1 MNTEDMI
8 KAVTTD
14 VVYNE
19 GNEIKTLDG
28 SVQANI
34 VINTDDREYVNE
46 EVEQTNKLLDD
57 EREHKR
63 EMYFRQSRIL
73 YPEKEEWILSYG
85 FGVYNGHQKRN
96 NIKLMIA
103 YVYVNLLKY

>member
-1 MNTEDMI
+1 MNSEDMI
-8 KAVTTD
+8 KAVSDD

-28 SVQANI
+28 SVQADI
-34 VINTDDREYVNE
+34 VINTDDREYLNE

-63 EMYFRQSRIL
+63 EMYFRHSRIL
-73 YPEKEEWILSYG
+73 YPDKEDWVLSLAIDAFMAQEEK
-85 FGVYNGHQKRN
+85 KN
-96 NIKLMIA
+96 NA
-103 YVYVNLLKY
+103 

>member
-8 KAVTTD
+8 KAVTDD

-34 VINTDDREYVNE
+34 VINTDDKEYVNE
-46 EVEQTNKLLDD
+46 DTEETKKLLDD
-57 EREHKR
+57 DREYKR
-63 EMYFRQSRIL
+63 EMYYRHSRVL
-73 YPEKEEWILSYG
+73 YPDKEDWILNMAVDA
-85 FGVYNGHQKRN
+85 FMAEAERN
-96 NIKLMIA
+96 TK
-103 YVYVNLLKY
+103 

>member
-8 KAVTTD
+8 KAVTAD

-28 SVQANI
+28 SVQADI

-73 YPEKEEWILSYG
+73 YPEKEEWILSMAIDA
-85 FGVYNGHQKRN
+85 FMAQEDKKN
-96 NIKLMIA
+96 NA
-103 YVYVNLLKY
+103 

>member
-1 MNTEDMI
+1 MNSEDMI
-8 KAVTTD
+8 KAVTDD

-46 EVEQTNKLLDD
+46 DTEQTNKLLDD

-63 EMYFRQSRIL
+63 EMYFRHSRIL
-73 YPEKEEWILSYG
+73 YPDKEDWILSLAIDA
-85 FGVYNGHQKRN
+85 FMAQEEKT
-96 NIKLMIA
+96 KSS
-103 YVYVNLLKY
+103 

>member
-8 KAVTTD
+8 KAVSDD

-34 VINTDDREYVNE
+34 VINTDDREYLNE

-63 EMYFRQSRIL
+63 EMYFRHSRIL
-73 YPEKEEWILSYG
+73 YPDKEDWVLSLAIDA
-85 FGVYNGHQKRN
+85 FMAQEDKKN
-96 NIKLMIA
+96 NA
-103 YVYVNLLKY
+103 

>member
-1 MNTEDMI
+1 MNSEDMI
-8 KAVTTD
+8 KAVSDD

-34 VINTDDREYVNE
+34 VINTDDREYLNE

-63 EMYFRQSRIL
+63 EMYFRHSRIL
-73 YPEKEEWILSYG
+73 YPDKEDWVLSLAIDA
-85 FGVYNGHQKRN
+85 FMAQEDKKN
-96 NIKLMIA
+96 NA
-103 YVYVNLLKY
+103 

>member
-1 MNTEDMI
+1 MNSEDMI
-8 KAVTTD
+8 KAVTDD

-46 EVEQTNKLLDD
+46 DTEQTNKLLDD

-63 EMYFRQSRIL
+63 EMYFRHSRIL
-73 YPEKEEWILSYG
+73 YPDKEDWILSLAIDA
-85 FGVYNGHQKRN
+85 FMAQEDKNKS
-96 NIKLMIA
+96 K
-103 YVYVNLLKY
+103 

>member
-28 SVQANI
+28 SVQADI

-46 EVEQTNKLLDD
+46 DTEQTNKLLDD

-73 YPEKEEWILSYG
+73 YPEKEEWILSMAIDA
-85 FGVYNGHQKRN
+85 FMAQEDKKN
-96 NIKLMIA
+96 NTK
-103 YVYVNLLKY
+103 

>member
-8 KAVTTD
+8 KSLDVSDPEGRIKAVTDD

-34 VINTDDREYVNE
+34 VINSDDKEYVNE
-46 EVEQTNKLLDD
+46 DTEETKKLLDED
-57 EREHKR
+57 REHKR
-63 EMYFRQSRIL
+63 EMYFRHSRIL
-73 YPEKEEWILSYG
+73 YPDKEDWVLNLAIDAFMAEAE
-85 FGVYNGHQKRN
+85 RN
-96 NIKLMIA
+96 TK
-103 YVYVNLLKY
+103 

>member
-8 KAVTTD
+8 KAVSDD

-34 VINTDDREYVNE
+34 VINTDDREYVDE

-63 EMYFRQSRIL
+63 EMYFRHSRIL
-73 YPEKEEWILSYG
+73 YPDKEDWVLSLAIDA
-85 FGVYNGHQKRN
+85 FMAQEDKKN
-96 NIKLMIA
+96 NA
-103 YVYVNLLKY
+103 

>member
-8 KAVTTD
+8 KAVTDD

-34 VINTDDREYVNE
+34 VINSDDKEYVNE
-46 EVEQTNKLLDD
+46 DTEETKKLLDED
-57 EREHKR
+57 REHKR
-63 EMYFRQSRIL
+63 EMYFRHSRIL
-73 YPEKEEWILSYG
+73 YPDKEDWVLNLAIDAFMAEEE
-85 FGVYNGHQKRN
+85 RN
-96 NIKLMIA
+96 TK
-103 YVYVNLLKY
+103 

>member
-8 KAVTTD
+8 KPLGASDPEGRIKAVTDD

-34 VINTDDREYVNE
+34 VINTDDKEYVNE
-46 EVEQTNKLLDD
+46 DTEETKKLLDD
-57 EREHKR
+57 DREYKR
-63 EMYFRQSRIL
+63 EMYYRHSRVL
-73 YPEKEEWILSYG
+73 YPDKEDWILNMAVDA
-85 FGVYNGHQKRN
+85 FMAEAERN
-96 NIKLMIA
+96 TK
-103 YVYVNLLKY
+103 

>member
-1 MNTEDMI
+1 MNSEDMI
-8 KAVTTD
+8 KAVTDD

-28 SVQANI
+28 SVQADI

-46 EVEQTNKLLDD
+46 DTEQTNKLLDD

-63 EMYFRQSRIL
+63 EMYFRHSRIL
-73 YPEKEEWILSYG
+73 YPDKEDWILSLAIDA
-85 FGVYNGHQKRN
+85 FMAQEEKT
-96 NIKLMIA
+96 KSS
-103 YVYVNLLKY
+103 

>member
-8 KAVTTD
+8 KAVSDD

-28 SVQANI
+28 SVQADI

-63 EMYFRQSRIL
+63 EMYFRHSRIL
-73 YPEKEEWILSYG
+73 YPDKEDWVLSLAIDA
-85 FGVYNGHQKRN
+85 FMAQEDKNKS
-96 NIKLMIA
+96 K
-103 YVYVNLLKY
+103 

>member
-8 KAVTTD
+8 KAVTDD

-63 EMYFRQSRIL
+63 EMYFRHSRIL
-73 YPEKEEWILSYG
+73 YPDKEDWILSLAIDA
-85 FGVYNGHQKRN
+85 FMAQEEKKV
-96 NIKLMIA
+96 
-103 YVYVNLLKY
+103 

>member
-8 KAVTTD
+8 KAVSVD

-34 VINTDDREYVNE
+34 VINTYDREYLNE
-46 EVEQTNKLLDD
+46 DIEQTNKLLDD

-73 YPEKEEWILSYG
+73 YPEKEEWILSMAIDA
-85 FGVYNGHQKRN
+85 FMAQEDKKN
-96 NIKLMIA
+96 NA
-103 YVYVNLLKY
+103 

>member
-8 KAVTTD
+8 KAVSDD

-46 EVEQTNKLLDD
+46 DTEQTNKLLDD

-63 EMYFRQSRIL
+63 EMYFRHSRIL
-73 YPEKEEWILSYG
+73 YPDKEDWILSLAIDA
-85 FGVYNGHQKRN
+85 FMAQEDKNKS
-96 NIKLMIA
+96 K
-103 YVYVNLLKY
+103 

>member
-46 EVEQTNKLLDD
+46 DTEQTNKLLDD

-73 YPEKEEWILSYG
+73 YPEKEEWILSMAIDA
-85 FGVYNGHQKRN
+85 FMAQEDKKN
-96 NIKLMIA
+96 NA
-103 YVYVNLLKY
+103 

>member
-1 MNTEDMI
+1 MNSEDMI
-8 KAVTTD
+8 KAVTDD

-34 VINTDDREYVNE
+34 VINTDDREYLNE

-63 EMYFRQSRIL
+63 EMYFRHSRIL
-73 YPEKEEWILSYG
+73 YPDKEDWVLSLAIDAFMAQEEKNKS
-85 FGVYNGHQKRN
+85 K
-96 NIKLMIA
+96 
-103 YVYVNLLKY
+103 

>member
-8 KAVTTD
+8 EAVTDD

-28 SVQANI
+28 SIQANI
-34 VINTDDREYVNE
+34 VINTDDKEYVNE
-46 EVEQTNKLLDD
+46 DTEQTKKLLDD

-63 EMYFRQSRIL
+63 EMYYRHSRVL
-73 YPEKEEWILSYG
+73 YPDKEDWVLNMAIDAFMAEAE
-85 FGVYNGHQKRN
+85 RN
-96 NIKLMIA
+96 TK
-103 YVYVNLLKY
+103 

>member
-8 KAVTTD
+8 EAVTDD

-34 VINTDDREYVNE
+34 VINSDDKEYVNE
-46 EVEQTNKLLDD
+46 DTEETKKLLDED
-57 EREHKR
+57 REHKR
-63 EMYFRQSRIL
+63 EMYFRHSRIL
-73 YPEKEEWILSYG
+73 YPDKEDWVLNLAIDAFMAEEE
-85 FGVYNGHQKRN
+85 RN
-96 NIKLMIA
+96 TK
-103 YVYVNLLKY
+103 

>member
-8 KAVTTD
+8 EAVTDD

-34 VINTDDREYVNE
+34 VINSDDKEYVNE
-46 EVEQTNKLLDD
+46 DTEETKKLLDED
-57 EREHKR
+57 REYKR
-63 EMYFRQSRIL
+63 EMYFRHSRIL
-73 YPEKEEWILSYG
+73 YPDKEDWVLNLAIDAFMVKEE
-85 FGVYNGHQKRN
+85 RN
-96 NIKLMIA
+96 TK
-103 YVYVNLLKY
+103 

>member
-8 KAVTTD
+8 KAVTAD

-34 VINTDDREYVNE
+34 VINTYDREYLNE
-46 EVEQTNKLLDD
+46 DIEQTNKLLDD

-73 YPEKEEWILSYG
+73 YPEKEEWILSMAIDA
-85 FGVYNGHQKRN
+85 FMAQEDKKN
-96 NIKLMIA
+96 NA
-103 YVYVNLLKY
+103 

>member
-34 VINTDDREYVNE
+34 VINTDDREYLNE
-46 EVEQTNKLLDD
+46 GTEQTNKLLDD
-57 EREHKR
+57 EREYKR
-63 EMYFRQSRIL
+63 EMYFRHSRIL
-73 YPEKEEWILSYG
+73 YPDKEDWILSLAIDA
-85 FGVYNGHQKRN
+85 FMAQEDKN
-96 NIKLMIA
+96 NAK
-103 YVYVNLLKY
+103 